1 VRGELNLFGTLFITR
16 QRDLTRTPLL
26 FLGEAYLRDA
36 LRQTGIVVQGKIPW
50 GTHLCLFHETKQDL
64 MDTMVPYVRAGLENN
79 EFCLWILQPGMTRRE
94 ALEALMRGVPDFDRY
109 LAEGS
114 IELVLQEEWYT
125 VGGTF
130 DLATVIERFRQKT
143 EEAISKGYVGLRA
156 NGSSAWLQE
165 VNPITFGELERKLDD
180 LIADQKM
187 IVVCCFHLRDS
198 NSAQVLDA
206 ARTHQLTAAIRD
218 GSWQVIE
225 THEAGRSN
233 SSEQAGD
240 TADAASNRSN
250 SLAALATL
258 TPREQAVL
266 AQIVA
271 GASSK
276 EAARRLGISPRT
288 IEFHRA
294 NILQKLGA
302 KNAVDLMR
310 IVLAA

>member
-1 VRGELNLFGTLFITR
+1 L
-16 QRDLTRTPLL
+16 
-26 FLGEAYLRDA
+26 LGEAYLRDA

-64 MDTMVPYVRAGLENN
+64 LDTMVPYVRAGLENN
-79 EFCLWILQPGMTRRE
+79 ELCLWILQWGITRRE
-94 ALEALMRGVPDFDRY
+94 ALEALRRGVPDFDRY
-109 LAEGS
+109 LSEGS

-125 VGGTF
+125 DGGTF
-130 DLATVIERFRQKT
+130 DLAIVIERFRQKT

-165 VNPITFGELERKLDD
+165 ANPITFGELEKKLDD

-187 IVVCCFHLRDS
+187 IVVCCFALRDS

-218 GSWQVIE
+218 GSWEVIE
-225 THEAGRSN
+225 THEAGRSD

-250 SLAALATL
+250 KLATL
-258 TPREQAVL
+258 TPREHAVL

-302 KNAVDLMR
+302 KNAIDLMR
-310 IVLAA
+310 IVLAV